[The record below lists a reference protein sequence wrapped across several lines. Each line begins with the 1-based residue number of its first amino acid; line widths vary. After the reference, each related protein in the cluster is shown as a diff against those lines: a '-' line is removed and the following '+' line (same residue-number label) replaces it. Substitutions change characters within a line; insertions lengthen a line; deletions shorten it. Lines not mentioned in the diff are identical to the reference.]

1 MNNFYNTNYSFLSGK
16 LDNFYNHYKKFFIGE
31 RVRSLFVGI
40 VFFVISLIIQSFA
53 NNYVS
58 ALKGV
63 PVNDMFLD
71 NLPTFDL
78 DFIIIQGAL
87 IITLLLIYLF
97 LTKPKYIIFGLKSLS
112 IFIIVR
118 SFFITLTHLGTN
130 PSQLLF
136 DQNSFGFQLY
146 NILYNMNNDYF
157 FSGHTGLPFLMALV
171 FWPEK
176 KWRYA
181 FIFVSIISG
190 TSVLLA
196 HIHYSIDVFAAPFI
210 TYSIFSIARKIFP
223 KDYKASREFI
233 SASKN
238 LS

>member
-1 MNNFYNTNYSFLSGK
+1 MNNFYNTNYNFLSGK
-16 LDNFYNHYKKFFIGE
+16 FKNTYNHYQKFFVKE
-31 RVRSLFVGI
+31 RVQSLFVGI
-40 VFFVISLIIQSFA
+40 IFFIISLIIQSFA
-53 NNYVS
+53 NSYVS

-63 PVNDMFLD
+63 PVNDVFLD
-71 NLPTFDL
+71 NLPTVDL

-87 IITLLLIYLF
+87 IMTILLIYLF
-97 LTKPKYIIFGLKSLS
+97 LVKPKYIIFGLKSLA

-118 SFFITLTHLGTN
+118 SFLITLTHLGTN
-130 PSQLLF
+130 PSQLLL
-136 DQNSFGFQLY
+136 DQNSFGFPLY
-146 NILYNMNNDYF
+146 NILYNTNNDYF

-223 KDYKASREFI
+223 KDYEASREFI
-233 SASKN
+233 GASEK